1 MILIVIKISGKFYFA
16 VVPFFVI
23 IWLQSFA
30 YDMVVQ
36 LLTHVETF
44 VATLC

>member
-16 VVPFFVI
+16 VVPFYVI

-30 YDMVVQ
+30 YEMVVK
-36 LLTHVETF
+36 LLTYVEIF